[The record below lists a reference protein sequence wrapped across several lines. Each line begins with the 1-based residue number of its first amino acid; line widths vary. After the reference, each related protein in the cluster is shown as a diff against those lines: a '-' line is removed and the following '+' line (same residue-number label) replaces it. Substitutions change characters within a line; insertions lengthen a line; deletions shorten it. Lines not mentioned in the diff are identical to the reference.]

1 VWARELR
8 LGKLRAPLGIRQSL
22 LVVGLI
28 LFLLFPVI
36 SITDDLQA
44 AISFSESRTQ
54 GQDAAKQAIKSM
66 VKVLPA
72 QLLFLL
78 ILGLIA
84 VLANFIRFRRRN
96 GIALPIPTEFHFRNI
111 ENRPPPVRAFAL

>member
-1 VWARELR
+1 M
-8 LGKLRAPLGIRQSL
+8 
-22 LVVGLI
+22 VGLI

-36 SITDDLQA
+36 SITDDLQG
-44 AISFSESRTQ
+44 AISFSESRMQ
-54 GQDAAKQAIKSM
+54 GQDVAKYAVKSV

-78 ILGLIA
+78 VLGLLA
-84 VLANFIRFRRRN
+84 GLANFISFRRRS
-96 GIALPIPTEFHFRNI
+96 GISLPIPTQFRFRNI

>member
-1 VWARELR
+1 
-8 LGKLRAPLGIRQSL
+8 